1 MHHRRLGAPGPSS
14 GRPGRGWRQRLWAV
28 LTGMGLA
35 LGGLASA
42 GAQGLPAVADARLTP
57 APVQPVAVSASPSEN
72 ANASASAEAGA
83 LFQLPTREGVQT
95 PVFWQAH
102 AAARATVLLFP
113 GGGGGF
119 GTVTQGLPTGANFLV
134 RSVPHFLAQGLN
146 VAIIGRPSDS
156 TDLGYADRLSP
167 NHLQDV
173 AAVLAWVHA
182 RSAAPLWLVGT
193 SRGTVSVLAAA
204 LQWQDQGRVAGVV
217 LSSSILNPSKP
228 GALPRQDLA
237 ALRLPVLLL
246 HHRDDA
252 CAVCPPDAV
261 PAALAALRQAPLKK
275 VVWMA
280 GGGPPRGDACGPW
293 HRHGYIGL
301 EREAVAQI
309 AEWVTQPAP

>member
-1 MHHRRLGAPGPSS
+1 MSSRGSRPHRALPGRCRLGWRPGLLALLFGILAGWGPPTAQAQ
-14 GRPGRGWRQRLWAV
+14 GRPGAAEPGPAV
-28 LTGMGLA
+28 TSVPPA
-35 LGGLASA
+35 VSSAVSSA
-42 GAQGLPAVADARLTP
+42 GGPAAAL
-57 APVQPVAVSASPSEN
+57 AVGGE
-72 ANASASAEAGA
+72 
-83 LFQLPTREGVQT
+83 LFHLATRDGVQT
-95 PVFWQAH
+95 PVFWQAS
-102 AAARATVLLFP
+102 ASARATVLLFP

-119 GTVTQGLPTGANFLV
+119 GTVSQGLPTGANFLV

-146 VAIIGRPSDS
+146 VAVIGRPSDRA
-156 TDLGYADRLSP
+156 DLGYADRLSP
-167 NHLQDV
+167 AHLQDV
-173 AAVLAWVHA
+173 AAVLAWVRA

-252 CAVCPPDAV
+252 CPVCPPDAV
-261 PAALAALRQAPLKK
+261 PGTLAALRQAPLKK

-280 GGGPPRGDACGPW
+280 GGGPPMGDICGPW
-293 HRHGYIGL
+293 HWHGYIGL
-301 EREAVAQI
+301 EHEAVAQI
-309 AEWVTQPAP
+309 AEWITQPGP